1 MRISIIIF
9 IFLILLA
16 GCKSSE
22 SPVTDS
28 DLLDSSFVMQQDTVK
43 STSKKALKLVDPFNF
58 TAKEKQL
65 LKLAESRF
73 YFDSML
79 RKSPKDLKLKYPDKL
94 LKVGDFGTAV
104 LQIKRKLKQLGLY
117 NADTLTMQF
126 DSTLKN
132 SIKAFQQMHNLKAD
146 GVPGKNTYR
155 FLAWPTKRYLE
166 KLKINQKRFEILP
179 DPLPPTRIEINI
191 PEYALRLYHNDS
203 LVQQFK
209 VIVGKF
215 KTQTPILTSEIDYLV
230 FNPCWTVPHKI
241 AVESMLPRMK
251 KDTNYLNDRNMF
263 ITQNGQRVN
272 HKEVDFATCSK
283 DNFPYKIFQNASS
296 ENALGKVKFMFN
308 NPHSVY
314 LHDTP
319 YKYLF
324 NKDFRTF
331 SNGCIRL
338 ENAMQLAEL
347 ILKIDKNDAVIS
359 DKLEPGYPVKT
370 YLNEPIP
377 IIIQYQ
383 TVRYN
388 EELEMVQFFSD
399 CYGLDGL

>member
-1 MRISIIIF
+1 LRITGIIF

-22 SPVTDS
+22 SPVTDA

-79 RKSPKDLKLKYPDKL
+79 RKSPKDLKLKYPDNL
-94 LKVGDFGTAV
+94 LKLGDSGTAV

-126 DSTLKN
+126 DSTLKQ
-132 SIKAFQQMHNLKAD
+132 SIQAFQRMHNLKAD

-155 FLAWPTKRYLE
+155 YMAWPTERYLE
-166 KLKINQKRFEILP
+166 KLKINQKRYENLP
-179 DPLPPTRIEINI
+179 ESQPPTRIEINI

-203 LVQQFK
+203 LIQQFK

-251 KDTNYLNDRNMF
+251 KDTNYLEDRNMF
-263 ITQNGQRVN
+263 ITQNGERIN
-272 HKEVDFATCSK
+272 HKEIDFATCSK
-283 DNFPYKIFQNASS
+283 DNFPYKIFQNASAG
-296 ENALGKVKFMFN
+296 NALGQVKFMFD
-308 NPHSVY
+308 NPNAVY

-319 YKYLF
+319 DKYLF
-324 NKDFRTF
+324 NKDSRTF

-338 ENAMQLAEL
+338 KNAIQLAEL
-347 ILKIDKNDAVIS
+347 LLKIDENSAVIT
-359 DKLEPGYPVKT
+359 DKLAPGYPVKT
-370 YLNEPIP
+370 FLNKPIP

-388 EELEMVQFFSD
+388 EELELVQFFND
-399 CYGLDGL
+399 CYGFDRL

>member
-1 MRISIIIF
+1 LRIKGIIF

-22 SPVTDS
+22 SPVTDT
-28 DLLDSSFVMQQDTVK
+28 DLLDSSYIMQQDTILNTAI
-43 STSKKALKLVDPFNF
+43 TSLELVNPFNF
-58 TAKEKQL
+58 STKEKQL

-79 RKSPKDLKLKYPDKL
+79 RKPPKDLKLKYPDNL
-94 LKVGDFGTAV
+94 LKLGDSGTAV
-104 LQIKRKLKQLGLY
+104 LQIKRKLSQLGLY
-117 NADTLTMQF
+117 TADTLTMQF
-126 DSTLKN
+126 DSNLKQ
-132 SIKAFQQMHNLKAD
+132 SIQAFQRMHNLNAD

-155 FLAWPTKRYLE
+155 YLAWPTERYLE
-166 KLKINQKRFEILP
+166 KLKINQKRYENLP
-179 DPLPPTRIEINI
+179 DSQPPTRIEVNI

-203 LVQQFK
+203 LIQQFK

-230 FNPCWTVPHKI
+230 FNPCWTVPHVI
-241 AVESMLPRMK
+241 AVKSMLPKMK
-251 KDTNYLNDRNMF
+251 KDTNYLADRNMF

-272 HKEVDFATCSK
+272 SKEIDFSACSK
-283 DNFPYKIFQNASS
+283 DNFPYKIFQNASPG
-296 ENALGKVKFMFN
+296 NALGQVKFMFD
-308 NPHSVY
+308 NPHAVY

-319 YKYLF
+319 QKYLF
-324 NKDFRTF
+324 KKDYRTY

-347 ILKIDKNDAVIS
+347 ILKIDKNTAVIS
-359 DKLEPGYPVKT
+359 NKLAPGYPVKT
-370 YLNEPIP
+370 YLNKPIP

-388 EELEMVQFFSD
+388 EKLEMVQFFSD
-399 CYGLDGL
+399 CYGLDTL